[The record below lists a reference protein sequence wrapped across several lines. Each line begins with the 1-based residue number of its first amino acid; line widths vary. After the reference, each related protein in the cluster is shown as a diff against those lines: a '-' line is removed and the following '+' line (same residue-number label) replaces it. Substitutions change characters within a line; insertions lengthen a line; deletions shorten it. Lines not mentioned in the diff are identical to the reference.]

1 MGMKVPFFLKVGF
14 GVAVVA
20 LALQLQLLYSDPA
33 QVQGSLCSLSSAMRA
48 AFPLPDPLQKA
59 LVDIH
64 RRMSSFF
71 WMQLS
76 TAITFVENYDDGTEF
91 YLYVT
96 LGHIVK
102 NFFKTFLQSPR
113 GFWFCTEGSAPYCGT
128 GNSLPSGHLMM
139 SAAFFL
145 LAYYRRPSKSMLRVI
160 LVIQSFLFLE
170 VIYLGTH
177 SLMDNTVGMTFGVL
191 WFCLYRFWKNN
202 QHTSSSSP
210 ISSFLTVESL
220 LLFCSVFLAYALE
233 RLETQFDDSAEI
245 SKELQSNYENYC
257 NLSTGSGAK
266 LMRNSTAYEK
276 TALLL
281 GVSLGYFLRN
291 LVGITEVPEDDT
303 NTLPRKLTRTFIS
316 LAVLT
321 YMSTGISFLFQQLVA
336 AGVTS
341 SWWWFEEV
349 INPKYVVLV
358 LQPLWV
364 LVLAPL
370 LFHTLRLGN
379 YFATNRWEDDDDDSN
394 PINNNNTTTTTSE

>member
-20 LALQLQLLYSDPA
+20 LALQLQLLYSDSA
-33 QVQGSLCSLSSAMRA
+33 KVQGSLCTLSKAMRDVV
-48 AFPLPDPLQKA
+48 PLPDPLLKA
-59 LVDIH
+59 LIDIH

-76 TAITFVENYDDGTEF
+76 TALAFVENYDDGTEL
-91 YLYVT
+91 YLYVV
-96 LGHIVK
+96 LGHTVK

-145 LAYYRRPSKSMLRVI
+145 LCYYRRPSKLMLRVI
-160 LVIQSFLFLE
+160 LFIQAFIFLE

-177 SLMDNTVGMTFGVL
+177 SLLDNTVGMTFGVL
-191 WFCLYRFWKNN
+191 WFCLYRFWKNSQGN
-202 QHTSSSSP
+202 SSYSSVNN
-210 ISSFLTVESL
+210 SLSKYLNVETL
-220 LLFCSVFLAYALE
+220 LLFFSVFLAYALE
-233 RLETQFDDSAEI
+233 KLENHFDDNAEL
-245 SKELQSNYENYC
+245 SKDLQHNYESYC
-257 NLSTGSGAK
+257 GLESGTGAK
-266 LMRNSTAYEK
+266 LMRNSSAYEK
-276 TALLL
+276 TALLI

-291 LVGITEVPEDDT
+291 AIDITEVPEDET
-303 NTLPRKLTRTFIS
+303 NTTPRKLTRMAIS

-321 YMSTGISFLFQQLVA
+321 YMG
-336 AGVTS
+336 AGVSLLFTQLSTLLAGDSTS
-341 SWWWFEEV
+341 SLAALLEEV
-349 INPKYVVLV
+349 KPKYVVLV
-358 LQPLWV
+358 LQPIWV

-379 YFATNRWEDDDDDSN
+379 YFALNRWED
-394 PINNNNTTTTTSE
+394 E